1 MLVSMMGSQMYLG
14 VKNLLARNPIVRV
27 VSRQYMISFDL
38 LLATAVRNHQEKY
51 YYRIGDVSYCSY
63 CKMNGSYHALLPR
76 ASGTIEA
83 AFVQSYTSQV
93 L

>member
-1 MLVSMMGSQMYLG
+1 M
-14 VKNLLARNPIVRV
+14 RV

-38 LLATAVRNHQEKY
+38 LLAPQSATAVRMQKY

-63 CKMNGSYHALLPR
+63 CKMNGLYHALLPL

-83 AFVQSYTSQV
+83 AFV
-93 L
+93 